1 MSTPPGAGAPSADLR
16 AQRRARVA
24 ALVADWTDHDVSDP
38 GVTLLELLAF
48 VGDTLTGYADRAAAE
63 AYLGTGAARGPVLPG
78 LRRAEVLDDVDP
90 EGRHRLRV
98 RVPGV
103 ASTEGWA
110 EACLPPGYAAATPE
124 VGTLVWVAAEE
135 GDPSRLVWLG
145 VAVGPV

>member
-1 MSTPPGAGAPSADLR
+1 MTTSPGSGPPSAGLR
-16 AQRRARVA
+16 AERRARVA

-48 VGDTLTGYADRAAAE
+48 VGDTLSGYADRVAAE

-98 RVPGV
+98 RAPGV
-103 ASTEGWA
+103 APTEGWA
-110 EACLPPGYAAATPE
+110 EACLPPGDVVVTPP
-124 VGTLVWVAAEE
+124 VGSRVWVAAQD

-145 VAVGPV
+145 VVVGPV